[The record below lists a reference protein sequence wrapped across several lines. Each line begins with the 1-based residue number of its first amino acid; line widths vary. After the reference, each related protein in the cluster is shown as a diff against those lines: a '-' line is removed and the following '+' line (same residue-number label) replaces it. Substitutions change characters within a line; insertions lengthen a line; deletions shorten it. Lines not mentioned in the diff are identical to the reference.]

1 MRINQSHGSL
11 NRLLSHTLI
20 LTNLNTS
27 KGNRLMTMKRQVEL
41 SRKQELY
48 LIDLGLQKL
57 LDSLIVS
64 SNGHSVK
71 KAEPVKRGWSPAQ
84 RKRFAATMKRVWK
97 KKRALKSKET
107 E

>member
-1 MRINQSHGSL
+1 MEKKIQ
-11 NRLLSHTLI
+11 
-20 LTNLNTS
+20 
-27 KGNRLMTMKRQVEL
+27 L

-71 KAEPVKRGWSPAQ
+71 KNEPKKRGWSPTQ

-97 KKRALKSKET
+97 KKRALKDKET

>member
-1 MRINQSHGSL
+1 
-11 NRLLSHTLI
+11 
-20 LTNLNTS
+20 
-27 KGNRLMTMKRQVEL
+27 MKKQIEL

-57 LDSLIVS
+57 LDSLIVP
-64 SNGHSVK
+64 SNGK
-71 KAEPVKRGWSPAQ
+71 KPEKSEPKKRGWSPTQ

-97 KKRALKSKET
+97 KKRALKDKET